1 MENIN
6 NTFLFYDYLPEI
18 CDYVI
23 DSPDNYYLN
32 QGLKPKH
39 RNIKWDP
46 QTIKE
51 GSIIFVRNLLID
63 YFFQN
68 LYPLINTKFY
78 LVNCS
83 AGYDINIKFKKYLDD
98 NKIIKWIGTNIIWK
112 HNKVIKVPIG
122 FEENERCINGPA
134 SNNGAHEGGDQNT
147 LREIYKN
154 KTLFETKKNK
164 ILLPW
169 CGKTHHNRNNIHFF
183 NNFDFVDQAPKLRFK
198 NYMEK
203 VNEYKFVIVPRGTG
217 QDTHRFW
224 ETLFVNSV
232 PIVQRSGLDD
242 FYNKFPCII
251 VDKFTDVSI
260 ETLNNFK
267 YDKNKAKNIQKY
279 LLLNNIT
286 EFINKETN
294 R

>member
-1 MENIN
+1 ME
-6 NTFLFYDYLPEI
+6 NTFLYYDYLPDL

-23 DSPDNYYLN
+23 DSPDEYYLK

-39 RNIKWDP
+39 RNIIWNP
-46 QTIKE
+46 RTIKD
-51 GSIIFVRNLLID
+51 GSVIFVRNLLIHN
-63 YFFQN
+63 FFQQV
-68 LYPLINTKFY
+68 YPLINCKFY
-78 LVNCS
+78 LVNS
-83 AGYDINIKFKKYLDD
+83 RAGFDIGIQYKQFLNDD
-98 NKIIKWIGTNIIWK
+98 KIIKWIGTNIMWS

-122 FEENERCINGPA
+122 FEENERCINGTG

-147 LREIYKN
+147 LREIYSN

-169 CGKTHHNRNNIHFF
+169 CGVTHQNRNNI
-183 NNFDFVDQAPKLRFK
+183 NYLSTYDFVEIIPKIRFK

-203 VNEYKFVIVPRGTG
+203 LNEYKFVIVPRGTG

-232 PIVQRSGLDD
+232 PIVQKSGLED
-242 FYNKFPCII
+242 FYDKFPCII
-251 VDKFTDVSI
+251 VDSFKDITPELI
-260 ETLNNFK
+260 NNFK

-286 EFINKETN
+286 DFINKEIN